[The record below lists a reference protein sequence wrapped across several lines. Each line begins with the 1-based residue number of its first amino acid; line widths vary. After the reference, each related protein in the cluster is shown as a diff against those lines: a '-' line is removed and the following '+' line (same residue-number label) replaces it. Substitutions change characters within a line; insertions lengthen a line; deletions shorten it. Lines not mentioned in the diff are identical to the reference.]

1 MRGDALLPL
10 NMTYNTG
17 SGSIASMP
25 LTEGV
30 RPAARP
36 PFGAPTL
43 RQTSQGLP
51 ALDQLDASATYS
63 ANHPRVQIYHPS
75 QAPSAQSTENA
86 LMARALLSQPYAHS
100 GAATKIARI
109 SNMFLDAP
117 RFGTAVNLLS

>member
-10 NMTYNTG
+10 NMTYNSG

-63 ANHPRVQIYHPS
+63 NNHTRVQIYHPS

-86 LMARALLSQPYAHS
+86 LMARALLSQPFAHS
-100 GAATKIARI
+100 GAATKIASI

-117 RFGTAVNLLS
+117 RFGSAVNLLS

>member
-10 NMTYNTG
+10 NMTYKSG